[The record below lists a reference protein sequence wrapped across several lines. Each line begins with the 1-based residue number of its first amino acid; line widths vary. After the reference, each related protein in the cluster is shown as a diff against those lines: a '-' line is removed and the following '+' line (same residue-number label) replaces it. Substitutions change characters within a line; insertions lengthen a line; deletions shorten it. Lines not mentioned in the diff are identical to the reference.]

1 MCLSQDA
8 MIAIVKQSQDLSILD
23 QLRDGEDDA
32 TMTRKDLLHLCAQ
45 RVLDN
50 LHVILVLR

>member
-1 MCLSQDA
+1 MCSSQDA

-23 QLRDGEDDA
+23 QHRNTGDHA